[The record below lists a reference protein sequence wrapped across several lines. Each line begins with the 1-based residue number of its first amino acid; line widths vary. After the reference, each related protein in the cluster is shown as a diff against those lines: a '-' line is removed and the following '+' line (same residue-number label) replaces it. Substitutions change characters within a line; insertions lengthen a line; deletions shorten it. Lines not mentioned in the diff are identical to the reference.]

1 MELLTYTST
10 APYAF
15 MPYTSSF
22 IVLYLSGLLRANTR
36 EMSPPFKGTDLRQR
50 NSGHVTTGREECALY
65 RTPAW
70 DEKFRILKSLFEE
83 KRSELRQV

>member
-1 MELLTYTST
+1 VELPTYTST

-15 MPYTSSF
+15 MPCTNSF
-22 IVLYLSGLLRANTR
+22 IVLHLSDLLRANTR
-36 EMSPPFKGTDLRQR
+36 KMSPPLKGTDLRQR

-70 DEKFRILKSLFEE
+70 DGELRILKSVLDEE
-83 KRSELRQV
+83 RSDMRQV